1 MATIVDLDDLRLSS
15 QAGSGTPDGEVFINA
30 TSSPPTI
37 ELISTTE
44 WAGSNFTAAEGVSLQ
59 ALYSFLKDQWK
70 NNDTDDWFRYNFPME
85 AITSEQ
91 FEFVQDWEPF
101 NDTTRSY
108 IRTGGWSE
116 KDASNPAVAKQEW
129 LGVITLGSIGAAQ
142 TAYYAWYN
150 ATTEAFLTSP
160 ANFSFFGPVNQAVK
174 IYGDASNGNFDY
186 RLRQLFVYIRPTPT
200 GTSGSVTGYTFDQ
213 SSTVAIGSG
222 ASVTTQVYRFPLTT
236 ATDLDVTLT
245 DAEVAALITSAGLE
259 ILFDQTS
266 LTSATLPIALAGG
279 TYNFTHL
286 IRSSN
291 GDSEALTPSEVYNFV
306 QYSLRQSTNINDDS
320 TGARIG
326 QLTEKLA
333 GFVGSVLQTFAIG
346 SADDEGVMIDNI
358 DTGNTANFKYR
369 DNTNVLRAYP
379 TVASGTIVFNNNLIE
394 DPSTRYWMFYQNANS
409 GSNVYPGSTALLAKD
424 FNGNDITGYLHIK
437 PNQVVVD
444 SATLDGTITA
454 GTSTLTSTSGGF
466 TLDSFNGKVLRITA
480 GNNIGFYFIT
490 DTTANTIVIN
500 GTFESTDG
508 TDTASWQVWDKNT
521 AGTITWDFNYDDS
534 VTRGDGSTADAPVS
548 VVSLGLENAQ
558 FTSGDFTISSASGQ
572 SFSIV
577 GALERNYSD
586 PA

>member
-15 QAGSGTPDGEVFINA
+15 QASSGTPDGEVFINA
-30 TSSPPTI
+30 TASPPTI

-91 FEFVQDWEPF
+91 FEFIDNWEPAD
-101 NDTTRSY
+101 DTTRSY

-116 KDASNPAVAKQEW
+116 KDASTPAVEKQEW
-129 LGVITLGSIGAAQ
+129 MGVITLGSIGASQ

-150 ATTEAFLTSP
+150 ASTEAFLTTPS
-160 ANFSFFGPVNQAVK
+160 NFDFSGAVNQAVK
-174 IYGDASNGNFDY
+174 IYGDTNNGNFDY
-186 RLRQLFVYIRPTPT
+186 RERQLFVYIRPTPT
-200 GTSGSVTGYTFDQ
+200 GTSGSVTGYTFDR
-213 SSTVAIGSG
+213 SSTDAIGSG
-222 ASVTTQVYRFPLTT
+222 AGVTTQVYRFPLSTS
-236 ATDLDVTLT
+236 TDLNVTLT
-245 DAEVAALITSAGLE
+245 DAEVASLITSAGLE

-286 IRSSN
+286 IRSTN

-320 TGARIG
+320 TGARTG
-326 QLTEKLA
+326 QLTEELVT
-333 GFVGSVLQTFAIG
+333 FVGPVLQTFAIG
-346 SADDEGVMIDNI
+346 TLDDEGVMIDNI

-369 DNTNVLRAYP
+369 DNTNTLRSYP
-379 TVASGTIVFNNNLIE
+379 TVAAGVIQFNNNLIN
-394 DPSTRYWMFYQNANS
+394 DPSARYWMFYQNANS
-409 GSNVYPGSTALLAKD
+409 GTNVYPGTNALLVPD

-437 PNQVVVD
+437 PNQTVVD
-444 SATLDGTITA
+444 SAALDGTITG
-454 GTSTLTSTSGGF
+454 GTSVLTSTSAGF
-466 TLDSFNGKVLRITA
+466 TGNAFTGKVLRITA
-480 GNNIGFYFIT
+480 GNNIGFYFIASN
-490 DTTANTIVIN
+490 TTNTITID
-500 GTFESTDG
+500 GTFESTDA
-508 TDTASWQVWDKNT
+508 TDTASWEVWDKNT
-521 AGTITWDFNYDDS
+521 AGTISWDFNYDS
-534 VTRGDGSTADAPVS
+534 AAVRGDGSTADAPVT
-548 VVSLGLENAQ
+548 VVAIGLENAQ
-558 FTSGDFTISSASGQ
+558 FTTGDFTVSSASGQ

-577 GALERNYSD
+577 AALERNYSD

>member
-15 QAGSGTPDGEVFINA
+15 EASSGTPDGEVFINA
-30 TSSPPTI
+30 TASPPTI

-44 WAGSNFTAAEGVSLQ
+44 WAGSNFTAEDGVSLQ

-91 FEFVQDWEPF
+91 FEFIDNWEPAD
-101 NDTTRSY
+101 DTTRSY

-116 KDASNPAVAKQEW
+116 KNANGVEKQEW
-129 LGVITLGSIGAAQ
+129 LGCITLGSIGASQ
-142 TAYYAWYN
+142 TAYFAWYN
-150 ATTEAFLTSP
+150 ATTEAFITSP
-160 ANFSFFGPVNQAVK
+160 TNFSFSGSVNEAVK

-186 RLRQLFVYIRPTPT
+186 RSRQLFVYIRPTPT
-200 GTSGSVTGYTFDQ
+200 GTSGNVTGYTFDQ
-213 SSTVAIGSG
+213 SSTDAIGSG
-222 ASVTTQVYRFPLTT
+222 SSVTTQVYRFPLTT
-236 ATDLDVTLT
+236 STDLSITLT
-245 DAEVAALITSAGLE
+245 DSEVSSLISSAGLE

-320 TGARIG
+320 TGSRTG
-326 QLTEKLA
+326 QLTEALVA
-333 GFVGSVLQTFAIG
+333 FVGPVLETFAIG
-346 SADDEGVMIDNI
+346 TSDNEGIMIDNI

-369 DNTNVLRAYP
+369 DNTNTLRSYP
-379 TVASGTIVFNNNLIE
+379 TVAAGSIVFNKNLIE
-394 DPSTRYWMFYQNANS
+394 DPSTRYWMFYQDANS
-409 GSNVYPGSTALLAKD
+409 SANVYPGTTALLAKD

-437 PNQVVVD
+437 PNQTAVD
-444 SATLDGTITA
+444 SATTDGEITA

-466 TLDSFNGKVLRITA
+466 TVDSFNGKVLRITA
-480 GNNIGFYFIT
+480 GNNIGFYFIE
-490 DTTANTIVIN
+490 DTTASTIVID
-500 GTFESTDG
+500 GTFENTD
-508 TDTASWQVWDKNT
+508 ASNTVSWAVYDKNT
-521 AGTITWDFNYDDS
+521 AGTIAWDFNYDDS
-534 VTRGDGSTADAPVS
+534 TTRGDGSTADAPVTI
-548 VVSLGLENAQ
+548 VALGLENAQ
-558 FTSGDFTISSASGQ
+558 FTSGDFTITSASGQ

-577 GALERNYSD
+577 AALERNYSD